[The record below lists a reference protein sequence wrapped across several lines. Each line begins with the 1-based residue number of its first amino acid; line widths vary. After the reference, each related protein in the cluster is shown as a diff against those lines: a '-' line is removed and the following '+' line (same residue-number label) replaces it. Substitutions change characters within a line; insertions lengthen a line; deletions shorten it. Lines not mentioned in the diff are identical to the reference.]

1 MTKYLLE
8 CPDCEERFDLKKYAP
23 ERRVRCHKCGAVVVI
38 PYAPGDPAGEKAAP
52 KDLPPALRRK
62 IVRVLSLRRLA
73 LLAFLL
79 CVAAAGGAAI
89 LVQRRQARQAV
100 EPKPPEREVTLKTL
114 PTMLN
119 ALALPLGRGF
129 SWEYAL
135 NGGGTEV
142 REILRVWDGPAGVPE
157 FELGIRGS
165 SQAGALTLRATK
177 DGAFLLGAAGA
188 QGRTT
193 FDPPLAFVPH
203 PLYTDGSW
211 TQEAAGRLDSG
222 AAEAWKI
229 VFQGVRV
236 EKIQCPAGTFELSVR
251 VEVKGER
258 GGRKVD
264 ETLWY
269 ARGVGL
275 VKRET
280 LVDGRLETAEL
291 RKYTVRR

>member
-8 CPDCEERFDLKKYAP
+8 CPDCEARFDLKKYAP
-23 ERRVRCHKCGAVVVI
+23 ERRVRCQNCGAVVVI
-38 PYAPGDPAGEKAAP
+38 PFAPGDPAGEKAAP
-52 KDLPPALRRK
+52 KELPPELRRK

-89 LVQRRQARQAV
+89 LLQRRQARLAG
-100 EPKPPEREVTLKTL
+100 EPKPPEPRVTLKTL

-142 REILRVWDGPAGVPE
+142 REILRAWDGPDGVPE

-177 DGAFLLGAAGA
+177 AGALLLGAGGA
-188 QGRTT
+188 LGRTV
-193 FDPPLAFVPH
+193 FDPPLPFVPH
-203 PLYTDGSW
+203 PLYTDGAW
-211 TQEAAGRLDSG
+211 TQDATGRLDNG
-222 AAEAWKI
+222 APETWKLAY
-229 VFQGVRV
+229 QGVRV
-236 EKIQCPAGTFELSVR
+236 EKIQCPAGTFELCVR

-264 ETLWY
+264 ETLWFM
-269 ARGVGL
+269 RGVGL
-275 VKRET
+275 VKRES
-280 LVDGRLETAEL
+280 LVEGRLETAEL
-291 RKYTVRR
+291 RKYTVKR